1 MKKRFWAL
9 LLAVMMVV
17 SVLPTA
23 AFAEDPTEPTVKD
36 TPQTKNDKG
45 VNISKSVT
53 DNNDGTY
60 KVTLESWVEGT
71 TEIIPGAV
79 DPMDIVLVLDVSGSM
94 ADGISIV
101 TSSKPEKIKASVFPV
116 LGAKSVAYLLWK
128 YNDTEIYYK
137 DGDSYY
143 KVIDMKLTGITWT
156 YTCEEDKTFTVDV
169 KDDIIGGNLYRYV
182 TVEEEQ
188 SKLELA
194 QKAINGFIDAAAG
207 SGSDHNI
214 SVVKFAGNKLKNN
227 GNSIGDDMYDA
238 DNDPWAG
245 GSGQKYNYTQI
256 VVGLTSVKTGADTL
270 KAAVNGLKAAGATS
284 ADLGMQLAQKVLNER
299 SDKTRKSV
307 VIFFTDGEPNHH
319 SGFDAGVAND
329 AISNAKSLKGND
341 TTIYT
346 IGVMKGADPTDIR
359 SDFNRFMHYV
369 SSNYP
374 NAESMTKPGSDG
386 NMAAGFYKTATN
398 AAELNKIFK
407 AIADETVTKPTTVV
421 NADAILT
428 DTVSKYFTPVIPED
442 ENVEAVTVEVWSAGG
457 NEETATWTKDVSASD
472 ITVSV
477 ENKKISVTGFD
488 YSANAVVKQG
498 DSWTGKKLVVSFD
511 ITPDTSCDDWQPGME
526 YYPTNDTAESKAG
539 LYPESGEAFASLDRS
554 PDVPIT
560 AYSVTYSYSGETP
573 FGAPAVPT
581 AKAYLP
587 GTEVFVAPAPTLR
600 GYSFSGWTTKANV
613 GISENKFTMPECAVA
628 LTGSWSENPPAT
640 TYSVTYN
647 WTGLPDGKEVYTG
660 TGAEKVKVTLPEDN
674 TEYADGASYLINSTY
689 TSDTVAY
696 TTDDEGNVKDRYIFS
711 GWDKTDGTIDKASVK
726 VNGTWYLDN
735 WQDNEKDPDQPTGGD
750 GTPDKYQVLVKY
762 ESADSVGGTVNPE
775 YEVITL
781 TNGEVLLDT
790 ANVRVSGSTAAP
802 NPGYSFEKWTD
813 NGDNTVTET
822 IAGETTKVGPE
833 LPPQTIPGAKGG
845 TIYTYTAYWT
855 ENVPNLSVEKT
866 VASVGGVAVDYTA
879 ASVNIPTAKIGDTI
893 KWTITV
899 TNNGDEDVTIQHPVD
914 KLTITK
920 GNAVTTKTLT
930 AVPKEGDA
938 AASYTLVA
946 GASKEFTVEYTVLAE
961 DLNAQIYNSATV
973 NGVTGSTGKPVN
985 VGATPGLSVTKTV
998 NKTSVTVGDT
1008 VKYTITVKN
1017 TGNVDLTNVNV
1028 VEAFGGDFSK
1038 ITNVTG
1044 ADQVT
1049 KNGFVIHELKAG
1061 SDPVEI
1067 TFSYKTTKRET
1078 LTNSVVVEGTYEPG
1092 KTVRDEDSSAPVTVK
1107 SEPITPVGPSKPQL
1121 NYEDHYAYVV
1131 GYPDGL
1137 VHPERNITRAEV
1149 ATIFFRML
1157 LDESRE
1163 YFWAQENDFSD
1174 VAETDWF
1181 NNAVSTL
1188 ANAQLINGYPDGSYR
1203 PNANITRAEF
1213 ATIAIRFF
1221 LDEDVEIE
1229 ENNLSDVK
1237 GHWAEANINLAYAL
1251 ELINGYPD
1259 GTFRP
1264 DQKITRAE
1272 AMAIVNRVLKR
1283 APEKDHLLKDMIEW
1297 PDNLN
1302 TAAWYYADVQEATNS
1317 HKFHM
1322 DKEEEYEI
1330 WTELLPVRDWVALEQ
1345 EWSKANS
1352 SKNPGEVVDIKITT
1366 PEAGDNGL
1374 KLD

>member
-23 AFAEDPTEPTVKD
+23 AFAIDEDALEQVRSVSTDGSVKI
-36 TPQTKNDKG
+36 T
-45 VNISKSVT
+45 KSV
-53 DNNDGTY
+53 NDTGDRLTMEAY
-60 KVTLESWVEGT
+60 VTGQVVT
-71 TEIIPGAV
+71 TNPV
-79 DPMDIVLVLDVSGSM
+79 PLDIVLVLDVSGSM
-94 ADGISIV
+94 KDDISIV
-101 TSSKPEKIKASVFPV
+101 KEENVIYRQVSNTNAYVYFNWRYGDGEYWYSPDSGTTFYPVTNINWDANLGLDDYTYTYDEGNGEPKTYSSR
-116 LGAKSVAYLLWK
+116 GALLSPS
-128 YNDTEIYYK
+128 NIYYK
-137 DGDSYY
+137 TV
-143 KVIDMKLTGITWT
+143 KTETIT
-156 YTCEEDKTFTVDV
+156 V
-169 KDDIIGGNLYRYV
+169 
-182 TVEEEQ
+182 
-188 SKLELA
+188 SKMEALKNA
-194 QKAINGFIDAAAG
+194 VNSFIDTTAKKNAAITDG
-207 SGSDHNI
+207 SAKHRI
-214 SVVKFAGNKLKNN
+214 SIVKFAGTSTDKISNE
-227 GNSIGDDMYDA
+227 MYRD
-238 DNDPWAG
+238 
-245 GSGQKYNYTQI
+245 GQYTYNYSQI
-256 VVGLTSVKTGADTL
+256 VMGLTTVDDAGADAL
-270 KAAVNGLKAAGATS
+270 KAEVNKFTPAGATA
-284 ADLGMQLAQKVLNER
+284 ADYGMTHAQRALAGSN
-299 SDKTRKSV
+299 RKQV
-307 VIFFTDGEPNHH
+307 VIFFTDGEPNHGN
-319 SGFDAGVAND
+319 GFNESVAN
-329 AISNAKSLKGND
+329 ATVNTAKELKADGA
-341 TTIYT
+341 TIYT
-346 IGVMKGADPTDIR
+346 IGVFAGADPEDIG
-359 SDFNRFMHYV
+359 SKANKFMHAV

-374 NAESMTKPGSDG
+374 EAENYTDVDRPLNDNGY
-386 NMAAGFYKTATN
+386 YKTATTKDG
-398 AAELNKIFK
+398 LTGIFG
-407 AIADETVTKPTTVV
+407 AIAEDMIPDVAAGSNSV
-421 NADAILT
+421 LT
-428 DTVSKYFTPVIPED
+428 DTVSDWFTPVIPED

-488 YSANAVVKQG
+488 YSANALAQQQDG
-498 DSWTGKKLVVSFD
+498 SWTGKKLVISFAIAPKAD
-511 ITPDTSCDDWQPGME
+511 AKWKAGNHL
-526 YYPTNDTAESKAG
+526 YPTNDTTNSKAG
-539 LYPESGEAFASLDRS
+539 LYSESGKAFASLDRS

-560 AYSVTYSYSGETP
+560 AYSVTYDANGGSFAQGVKHEFILLY
-573 FGAPAVPT
+573 GADMPKIATDDEPI
-581 AKAYLP
+581 
-587 GTEVFVAPAPTLR
+587 R
-600 GYSFSGWTTKANV
+600 GNYTFKGWGA
-613 GISENKFTMPECAVA
+613 SAE
-628 LTGSWSENPPAT
+628 AT
-640 TYSVTYN
+640 TPIDLPDTVTKNVTYYAIWEQNPDQYSVTYD
-647 WTGLPDGKEVYTG
+647 WKPDGLELYREDDTNPIAEPVESEKFVEGDGYTINNVYTSG
-660 TGAEKVKVTLPEDN
+660 
-674 TEYADGASYLINSTY
+674 
-689 TSDTVAY
+689 TVAY
-696 TTDDEGNVKDRYIFS
+696 TRDSEGKPVDRYIFS
-711 GWDKTDGTIDKASVK
+711 GWTTSDSDVAISDGKFSMPNHNVTLT
-726 VNGTWYLDN
+726 GTWYLDN
-735 WQDNEKDPDQPTGGD
+735 WQDNADGPDQPTGGD

-762 ESADSVGGTVNPE
+762 ESKDVNKGTVTPE

-790 ANVRVSGSTAAP
+790 ADVRVSGSTATP

-813 NGDNTVTET
+813 NGGNTVTET
-822 IAGETTKVGPE
+822 IDDETTNVGPV
-833 LPPQTIPGAKGG
+833 LPVQTIEDAEGG

-866 VASVGGVAVDYTA
+866 VASVGGVEVDYTA
-879 ASVNIPTAKIGDTI
+879 ASVNIPTAKVGDTI

-973 NGVTGSTGKPVN
+973 NGVTGSTGEPVN

-1049 KNGFVIHELKAG
+1049 KNGFVIRELKAG

-1078 LTNSVVVEGTYEPG
+1078 LTNSVKVTGTYESG
-1092 KTVRDEDSSAPVTVK
+1092 KTVEDEDSSAPVTVK
-1107 SEPITPVGPSKPQL
+1107 NEPITPVGPSKPQL